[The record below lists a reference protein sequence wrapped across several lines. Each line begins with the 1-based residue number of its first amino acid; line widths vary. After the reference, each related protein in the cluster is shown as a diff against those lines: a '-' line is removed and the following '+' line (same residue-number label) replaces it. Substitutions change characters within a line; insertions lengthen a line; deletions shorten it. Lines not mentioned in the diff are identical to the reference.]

1 MRARVGTACI
11 RDAIRVCLDSL
22 LVGVNNFIIDGNG
35 IAQFICK
42 NADSG
47 ARALEDAGNRYRFLW
62 SPSVCFG
69 LSVECNCRLPEAK
82 SSHQNDPII
91 MIEVESCVVELL
103 FNCLTSWSMLVEM
116 KRMMVPTPRGLARG
130 IFGALKFW

>member
-1 MRARVGTACI
+1 MRGRFGTALI
-11 RDAIRVCLDSL
+11 TDAICVCLDSL

-35 IAQFICK
+35 IALIICK

-47 ARALEDAGNRYRFLW
+47 ANALEDAGNRYRFLL

-82 SSHQNDPII
+82 GSHQNDPII

-103 FNCLTSWSMLVEM
+103 FNFLLYACRNEASD
-116 KRMMVPTPRGLARG
+116 
-130 IFGALKFW
+130 GAYAEGTC